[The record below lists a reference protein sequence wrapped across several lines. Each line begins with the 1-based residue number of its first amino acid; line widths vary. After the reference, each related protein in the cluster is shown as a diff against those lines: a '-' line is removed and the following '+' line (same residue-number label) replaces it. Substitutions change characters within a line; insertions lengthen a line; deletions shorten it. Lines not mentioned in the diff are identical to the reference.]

1 MLNFAIPDPKLAAPM
16 LRVQGDGVGL
26 HVRVIATV
34 NATSLTTAPS
44 IYTVQNANETLQ
56 TIAKTVWGDSK
67 LWYLIAD
74 ANAIGTASAP
84 LTAGQLIK
92 LPARINTI
100 NNNAQT
106 FKPYDPSKLIGATT
120 PNLPQVPAV
129 ECGGYGQIIVTVVAI
144 VVAAV
149 VTYASLGT
157 ASGAAAEFVAAVEGA
172 AAGNIA
178 GQVVGNAIG
187 VQDGFSFKSLALSV
201 VSAGVTQG
209 VAPLDIG
216 TIGRAALGNA
226 ITQGI
231 GVVTGLQKSFD
242 WRSVVASGIGAGVG
256 ETVGGA
262 LADNGIL
269 QGKDFGSS
277 FARGA
282 VTGFAAGV
290 GTAVARGGR
299 VSVVQ
304 VTVDSFG
311 NALGNAIAGN
321 ITTQTVSERQAKG
334 GSFTTVP
341 LNLSEPG
348 FTALSF
354 TAPASSGTGDV
365 IDNFSNQAQGFGENP
380 NAPQRSLTSY
390 VAQRR
395 DTLSGITGGDLAQV
409 GLIAN
414 ANGLRG
420 SAIQSG
426 QQLII
431 PDIGDYTGQQQN
443 AFARVGG
450 QIYAGDNA
458 VIAAR
463 QAAAAE
469 REAGYLRDPATGEI
483 ASFADLSRRSR
494 AASDAADNAS
504 AGAAR
509 DRINSLAA
517 ASGQQLV
524 PYDPVARAYA
534 EQGTVNRLNTAL
546 LGPFG
551 LGGALARFNGQDEN
565 SIAQVNEVGNAAF
578 GVVAAVAGIP
588 SSGPISVAP
597 RSFNGSFIGDI
608 NPAFADGAGAANNTV
623 PRSFTTKDPG
633 VGPIIDAIE
642 NHAPGTVRQAEIQ
655 IFRPDGTAYTDF
667 DIVTDTHVIQVKIG
681 GGKGIVGQIQT
692 SQGLT
697 DLDVIGFDANNIAG
711 TGQAFKPSVLNNAKK
726 NGITI
731 VNNIDDL
738 LRTLGKK

>member
-1 MLNFAIPDPKLAAPM
+1 
-16 LRVQGDGVGL
+16 
-26 HVRVIATV
+26 
-34 NATSLTTAPS
+34 
-44 IYTVQNANETLQ
+44 
-56 TIAKTVWGDSK
+56 
-67 LWYLIAD
+67 
-74 ANAIGTASAP
+74 
-84 LTAGQLIK
+84 
-92 LPARINTI
+92 
-100 NNNAQT
+100 
-106 FKPYDPSKLIGATT
+106 
-120 PNLPQVPAV
+120 
-129 ECGGYGQIIVTVVAI
+129 
-144 VVAAV
+144 
-149 VTYASLGT
+149 
-157 ASGAAAEFVAAVEGA
+157 
-172 AAGNIA
+172 
-178 GQVVGNAIG
+178 
-187 VQDGFSFKSLALSV
+187 
-201 VSAGVTQG
+201 
-209 VAPLDIG
+209 
-216 TIGRAALGNA
+216 
-226 ITQGI
+226 
-231 GVVTGLQKSFD
+231 
-242 WRSVVASGIGAGVG
+242 
-256 ETVGGA
+256 
-262 LADNGIL
+262 
-269 QGKDFGSS
+269 
-277 FARGA
+277 
-282 VTGFAAGV
+282 
-290 GTAVARGGR
+290 VARGGK

-304 VTVDSFG
+304 VATDAFG
-311 NALGNAIAGN
+311 NALGNAIGGS
-321 ITTQTVSERQAKG
+321 ITTQTISERQAKG

-365 IDNFSNQAQGFGENP
+365 IDNYSNQAQGFGENP

-390 VAQRR
+390 VAQRG

-409 GLIAN
+409 GLIAS

-443 AFARVGG
+443 TFARVGG

-463 QAAAAE
+463 QTAAAE

-534 EQGTVNRLNTAL
+534 ELGTVNRLNTAL

-597 RSFNGSFIGDI
+597 RSFNGSFLNTLTQFQI
-608 NPAFADGAGAANNTV
+608 DGASGNNTARQGNV
-623 PRSFTTKDPG
+623 TILDGAIPDVHELRASSGLANAGYDTVHLPTANSQGIQNQRTADLLVDG
-633 VGPIIDAIE
+633 IGPVDVYTPKSTSSENSIIRAIE
-642 NHAPGTVRQAEIQ
+642 AKSSQASGVLIQ
-655 IFRPDGTAYTDF
+655 TDITETGSSSIANRLFGKPNAQNIQTLFFQKPDGT
-667 DIVTDTHVIQVKIG
+667 IIRI
-681 GGKGIVGQIQT
+681 
-692 SQGLT
+692 
-697 DLDVIGFDANNIAG
+697 N
-711 TGQAFKPSVLNNAKK
+711 
-726 NGITI
+726 
-731 VNNIDDL
+731 
-738 LRTLGKK
+738 R